1 MPISDTIRSTDG
13 TGGQGLF
20 RFGDKEVELTR
31 GDNVNLNA
39 GLDKVQ

>member
-1 MPISDTIRSTDG
+1 MLISAIIRSTDG
-13 TGGQGLF
+13 TGGQGLY

-39 GLDKVQ
+39 SLDKVQ